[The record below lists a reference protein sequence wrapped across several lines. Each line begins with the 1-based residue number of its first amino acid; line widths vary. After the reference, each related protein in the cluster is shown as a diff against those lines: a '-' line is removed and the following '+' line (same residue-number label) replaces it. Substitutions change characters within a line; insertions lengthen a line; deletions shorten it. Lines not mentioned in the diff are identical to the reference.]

1 MVPVELSGGRLH
13 RVFNTKFR
21 VFLRL
26 MRGLL
31 GSSRGGRA
39 AFLQGFLAGVS
50 CRGFEGTGEYF
61 AAACVTAGT
70 CVSPKFMQ

>member
-1 MVPVELSGGRLH
+1 MVLVELSGGRLH

-31 GSSRGGRA
+31 GGSRGVLS
-39 AFLQGFLAGVS
+39 AFLQGFLTGF
-50 CRGFEGTGEYF
+50 FEGSEEYF

-70 CVSPKFMQ
+70 CVSPKFVQ